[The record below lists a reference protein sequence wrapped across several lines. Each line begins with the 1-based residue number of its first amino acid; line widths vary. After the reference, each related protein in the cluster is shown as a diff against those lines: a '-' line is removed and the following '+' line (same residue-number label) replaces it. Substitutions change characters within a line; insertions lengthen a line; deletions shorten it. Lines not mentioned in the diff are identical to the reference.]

1 MLIKDNEEYLAR
13 HLAINDKKGWSD
25 WQKIRAK
32 RTVNSGLAIL
42 DYIDN
47 ISFTDMM
54 NAQYF
59 KYVDQEIRPFI
70 KKYEYAMEG
79 AKVDRTAFLDT
90 LDKVYS
96 DMASEIL
103 NGKLEVFL
111 DFVLAW
117 NEKYITMEREETN
130 HAVGKSYI
138 SLLMQQ
144 FDYLATGEDVILCGA
159 TTEGKPIYHK
169 DLFPLQD
176 LPNYN
181 FTEKNLYL
189 QNGKVK
195 EKKGAK
201 TDINDL
207 CKEYQKY
214 GYPVKNFAEIEYLN
228 DVSQLW
234 TNEVLNIAPL
244 INEYT
249 MDMICEKP
257 FRAKSYFELPR
268 KWKNTDLYKEELQER
283 RYLLPSNGVILK
295 YRNAYS
301 IQELKM
307 KELVKND
314 TVYMIYRVE
323 TDCGQLCGFYNTK
336 KQIFYSPLTKSS
348 HPEKE
353 MQFEN
358 FILEN
363 YFRLTVKDIDFSKK
377 KLSCML
383 IVNEFKDAERIGYT
397 QNQPIAMCSYLGGK
411 QRDFQNGT
419 GNPET
424 DKNLFIDGKSLENR
438 MFRSAEEGL
447 YHRYNRENYYSEQ
460 RSINGYIRK
469 LPKGS
474 NASEQSTNYA
484 KQLGIELEQD
494 ETYVKPFIKHVLRVK

>member
-117 NEKYITMEREETN
+117 NEKYITMERGETN

-214 GYPVKNFAEIEYLN
+214 GYPVKNFTEIEYLN

-268 KWKNTDLYKEELQER
+268 KWKNTDLYKEELQKR

-397 QNQPIAMCSYLGGK
+397 RNQPIAMCSYLGGK

-460 RSINGYIRK
+460 RPINGYIRK

-474 NASEQSTNYA
+474 NASEQATNYA